1 MSEATVGRDNF
12 RWVILGLIS
21 VSHIIGATAQYGIN
35 TLAPFYKDELGLS
48 RAQVGLF
55 FSAFYLAMAG
65 FSFSAGR
72 RADRL
77 GVRQT
82 TFQGH
87 FFLGICT
94 VAAALAP
101 SFAWAFEFFSCR
113 FGLQFSKSRVE

>member
-1 MSEATVGRDNF
+1 MTNVTSGRDSF
-12 RWVILGLIS
+12 RWMMLALIT

-72 RADRL
+72 RADHL
-77 GVRQT
+77 GVRKAI
-82 TFQGH
+82 FEGH
-87 FFLGICT
+87 LFLSLCT
-94 VAAALAP
+94 GAAALAP
-101 SFAWAFEFFSCR
+101 S
-113 FGLQFSKSRVE
+113 

>member
-77 GVRQT
+77 GVRKT

-94 VAAALAP
+94 
-101 SFAWAFEFFSCR
+101 
-113 FGLQFSKSRVE
+113 LQLVVRINRRSLFDLSGACPESIEGTNG